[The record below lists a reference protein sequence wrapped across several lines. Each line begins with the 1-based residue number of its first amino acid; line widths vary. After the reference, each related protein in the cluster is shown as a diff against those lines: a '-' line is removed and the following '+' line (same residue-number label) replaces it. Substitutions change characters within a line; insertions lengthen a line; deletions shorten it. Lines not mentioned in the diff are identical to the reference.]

1 MTDVAIT
8 MLAQQQ
14 KGYTLYQTAWW
25 FTSGIIFGGLFF
37 RLFLATPH
45 SCGILVPP
53 TRDPT
58 PALSSEIR
66 VLTTGSPKNSLG
78 AIFAAVLRYNFLLFS
93 RSCLTLQPPGLQHS
107 RLPCPSLS
115 HRVCSNSCSLSQW
128 CHPTIS
134 SPVAPSSPAFNLSQH
149 QGLFNE
155 LAFCIRWPKYWSF
168 SFSISPSNEY
178 SGLISFRITC
188 LKIHPL

>member
-58 PALSSEIR
+58 QALSSEIR

-78 AIFAAVLRYNFLLFS
+78 SIFAAVLRYNFLLFS
-93 RSCLTLQPPGLQHS
+93 LSCLTLRPHGLQHS

-115 HRVCSNSCSLSQW
+115 PRVCSNSCPLSQW

-134 SPVAPSSPAFNLSQH
+134 FSVIPFSCHLQSFWASGSFQWVGSSPQVAKVL
-149 QGLFNE
+149 E
-155 LAFCIRWPKYWSF
+155 L
-168 SFSISPSNEY
+168 
-178 SGLISFRITC
+178 
-188 LKIHPL
+188 